1 MAWTFKLGDDKKCW
15 KGLTNFKDDACT
27 TAQDDASKNMPA
39 TGVAEKFADKVYVK
53 TCADKSIVVQ
63 VGDDETAA
71 KAAAEVK
78 VEFT

>member
-27 TAQDDASKNMPA
+27 TDQDDAAKKMPA
-39 TGVAEKFADKVYVK
+39 TGVAEAYADGYFVK

-63 VGDDETAA
+63 KGDTEADA
-71 KAAAEVK
+71 KAADEVA
-78 VEFT
+78 VTFT